1 MNNDNLNM
9 YDEIAIKVIVVY
21 LESLE
26 EGERRKALKNLD
38 SEPGFFNTIVEK
50 SIDRFRK
57 DYEVESRMS
66 QDYRLIGREYLDAL
80 KKVNTEAYLEN
91 VPDAVFKQIR
101 GRFA

>member
-26 EGERRKALKNLD
+26 EGERREALSKLD
-38 SEPGFFNTIVEK
+38 SEPGFFNMIVEK
-50 SIDRFRK
+50 SIDRFHK

-66 QDYRLIGREYLDAL
+66 QYYRLIGREYLDAL

-91 VPDAVFKQIR
+91 VPDAVFSQIR
-101 GRFA
+101 GRFE